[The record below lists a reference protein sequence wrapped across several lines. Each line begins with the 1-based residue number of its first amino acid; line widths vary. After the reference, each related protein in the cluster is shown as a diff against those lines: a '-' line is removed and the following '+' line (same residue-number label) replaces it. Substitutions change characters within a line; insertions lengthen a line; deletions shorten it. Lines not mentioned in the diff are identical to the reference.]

1 MSQVYSEVELVDIAK
16 QIERCGEAFYE
27 QALKFVKDPKIK
39 ELFEFLLRE
48 EGEHAKAFEEM
59 LASVRYRGEWRADAQ
74 YQSYLRTV
82 VESRVFPTP
91 EAARKLVNE
100 LGNEIDAIR
109 FAITFEKDTVLFF
122 HDLRRM
128 VRDEDVP
135 VIERLIAEEQNHLRV
150 LGEMLAKVRGGDS
163 A

>member
-1 MSQVYSEVELVDIAK
+1 MTQAYSEVELVDIAK

-27 QALKFVKDPKIK
+27 QAIKHSKNPKIK
-39 ELFEFLLRE
+39 ALFEFLLKE

-59 LASVRYRGEWRADAQ
+59 LASVRYAGEWRTDPN
-74 YQSYLRTV
+74 YQAYLRTV
-82 VESRVFPTP
+82 VETRVFPTP
-91 EAARKLVNE
+91 EAARKLVDD

-109 FAITFEKDTVLFF
+109 FAISFEKDTVLFF

-128 VRDEDVP
+128 VREEDVP

-150 LGEMLAKVRGGDS
+150 LGEMLHELRAS
-163 A
+163 